1 MDLNQEQFT
10 TSTDTIMANKKKELL
25 SIAMKRTNEWI
36 FSQEIPSDVTVN
48 AGGTSFSL
56 HKFPLISKCGY
67 LRKFVLESDDSDLS
81 VVEIPDI
88 PGGADAFEL
97 AAKFCYGINFEITTD
112 NVAMLRC
119 VAEYLQM
126 TEDYAV
132 ENLVGRTEA
141 YVNEVALKSLSGA
154 VSVLHS
160 SENLLPI
167 AEEVKLVSRCID
179 TIAFVAWKDSEFCTP
194 RRAEGG
200 INDLISSTAPNAK
213 PLVDWWAEDLTV
225 LRIDFFQ
232 RVLIA
237 MTVRGYKQYALG
249 PSLMLYAQKSL
260 RGLEIFGKGRKK
272 IEPRQE
278 HEKRVV
284 LETIVSLLP
293 QEKNSMSVSFL
304 SMLLRAAIYLET
316 TVACRLDLEKRMAS
330 QLGQAVLD
338 DLLIPSYS
346 FTGETLFDVE
356 TVQRIMMNYIEYE
369 MEGTKFGCDADEEY
383 ISPSPTGKER
393 VTRLME
399 NYLVEISSDRNLSV
413 SKFIDLAELIPEQFR
428 ITEDG
433 MYRAIDIFLKAHP
446 ALSDMERKKV
456 CSVMDCQK
464 LSREACA
471 HAAQNDRLPVQTVV
485 QVLYYE
491 QQRIREVMDSSLS
504 DSPALPD
511 KVNQNTI
518 DIHPVSDELSNL
530 RRENQDLKLE
540 LVKMKMRLKEL
551 EKSADKSAVNSPLGI
566 THQSSGKPPLPR
578 KSLMSSVS
586 KTLGKILRAD
596 AIMPQNNKV
605 QAMTVCNSGESVDTD
620 LGQIEIWKI
629 SPELNANFSMAMT
642 KGANLDRATQA
653 QGGQAWTTL
662 SFWTLQTVL
671 HL

>member
-1 MDLNQEQFT
+1 
-10 TSTDTIMANKKKELL
+10 
-25 SIAMKRTNEWI
+25 
-36 FSQEIPSDVTVN
+36 
-48 AGGTSFSL
+48 
-56 HKFPLISKCGY
+56 
-67 LRKFVLESDDSDLS
+67 
-81 VVEIPDI
+81 
-88 PGGADAFEL
+88 
-97 AAKFCYGINFEITTD
+97 
-112 NVAMLRC
+112 MLRC
-119 VAEYLQM
+119 VAEYLEM
-126 TEDYAV
+126 TEDYAF
-132 ENLVGRTEA
+132 ENLVSRTEA

-154 VSVLHS
+154 VSILHS
-160 SENLLPI
+160 SQNLLPI
-167 AEEVKLVSRCID
+167 AEEVELVSRCID
-179 TIAFVAWKDSEFCTP
+179 TIAFVACKDSEFRTP
-194 RRAEGG
+194 RRAERGT
-200 INDLISSTAPNAK
+200 NDLMSSTAPNAK

-237 MTVRGYKQYALG
+237 MAARGYKQYALG
-249 PSLMLYAQKSL
+249 PLLMLYAQKSL
-260 RGLEIFGKGRKK
+260 RGLEIFGKSRKK

-284 LETIVSLLP
+284 IETIVSLLP
-293 QEKNSMSVSFL
+293 REKNSMSVSFL

-316 TVACRLDLEKRMAS
+316 TVACRLDLEKRMAL

-356 TVQRIMMNYIEYE
+356 TVQRIMMNYLDFE
-369 MEGTKFGCDADEEY
+369 MEGTTRFGCNADEDY
-383 ISPSPTGKER
+383 ISPSPSDRER

-413 SKFIDLAELIPEQFR
+413 SKFIGLAELIPEQYR

-491 QQRIREVMDSSLS
+491 QQRIREVTDSSLS
-504 DSPALPD
+504 ESHALPAE
-511 KVNQNTI
+511 VVQNTI
-518 DIHPVSDELSNL
+518 DVHPVSDELSNL
-530 RRENQDLKLE
+530 RRENQQLKLE
-540 LVKMKMRLKEL
+540 LAKMKMRLKEMD
-551 EKSADKSAVNSPLGI
+551 KPTDKSAVNSPFIGI
-566 THQSSGKPPLPR
+566 SHPSSGKPPLPR

-596 AIMPQNNKV
+596 AIVPQNNKGR
-605 QAMTVCNSGESVDTD
+605 NRPNKNWRHS
-620 LGQIEIWKI
+620 I
-629 SPELNANFSMAMT
+629 S
-642 KGANLDRATQA
+642 
-653 QGGQAWTTL
+653 
-662 SFWTLQTVL
+662 
-671 HL
+671 